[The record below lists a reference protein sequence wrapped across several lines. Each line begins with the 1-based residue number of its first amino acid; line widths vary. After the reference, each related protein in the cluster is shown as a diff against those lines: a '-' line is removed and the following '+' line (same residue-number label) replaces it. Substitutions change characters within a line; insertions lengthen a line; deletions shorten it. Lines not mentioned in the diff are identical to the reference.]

1 MAYPN
6 VWNERGMVMSIK
18 YMHLR
23 GMTSRGGVTI
33 AYETNSDC
41 NTITFAVARCSKDD
55 NFNKSVGR
63 EIALGRLLRGHHTVI
78 DMAYVVK
85 RFSKETGLFNKKF
98 WEEKLLKRLNVEDLA
113 YTAVEF
119 LLSEIVSQHVEP
131 K

>member
-1 MAYPN
+1 MD
-6 VWNERGMVMSIK
+6 MSVK

-33 AYETNSDC
+33 AYETISYR

-63 EIALGRLLRGHHTVI
+63 EIALDRLRSGQSSGVTI
-78 DMAYVVK
+78 SEVVR

-98 WEEKLLKRLNVEDLA
+98 WEETLLKRLNVDDLA

-119 LLSEIVSQHVEP
+119 LLSEMVRETYGA